1 MQSEALIPLQKPVI
15 FFDVET
21 NGLHKDSSV
30 LSITAIKALYNG
42 KDIDTIETIFTRFY
56 YRNPGE
62 PQNPEALAVNGLTD
76 EVIRKNRGNAPYAE
90 HFRCDKDFKTLC
102 TGVRHYVGH
111 NIAFDRKFVPFPLK
125 HCFCTMKENTALIK
139 IRRHTGGFKYP
150 RLSETAAFYGLS
162 PDMNKLHGSE
172 YDTRLTYEIFRKM
185 MNEDRTKPR
194 IYDFL
199 NPHRGF

>member
-1 MQSEALIPLQKPVI
+1 MDNKVLIDPPKPVV

-21 NGLHKDSSV
+21 NGLNKNSSV

-42 KDIDTIETIFTRFY
+42 KDIDTIEIIFTRFY
-56 YRNPGE
+56 YRKDGERVNPA
-62 PQNPEALAVNGLTD
+62 ALEVNGLTD
-76 EVIRKNRGNAPYAE
+76 EVIREKRGNAPYAE
-90 HFRCDKDFKTLC
+90 HFCDDKDFKTLC

-111 NIAFDRKFVPFPLK
+111 NIAFDRKFVAFPLK
-125 HCFCTMKENTALIK
+125 HCFCTMRENTAIVK
-139 IRRHTGGFKYP
+139 IRRYTGGFKYP

-185 MNEDRTKPR
+185 MNESRTKSR
-194 IYDFL
+194 VYEFL
-199 NPHRGF
+199 NR